1 MTISHISAQKNPAIS
16 RDQQQ
21 QSQLQQQQQ
30 QTKPQSEHQNQ
41 IQQNQNPKQDEFEGV
56 FEGEQ
61 NVDSKITSKS
71 SSTSGY
77 TISHGSKSKQP
88 PLESNFGKEE
98 IFEPPFA
105 MKQQQQQQ
113 RQKSKQESIIDKTG
127 NFALSDTNQSIS
139 PGDLFN
145 NKFQYIL
152 HNIECGE
159 LALRQVHH
167 NINCTPEPDAFN
179 PCEDIMGH
187 PVLRVAVWFVVAC
200 SILGNMS
207 VIVVL
212 MGVFRHLS
220 VPKFLQLN
228 LAIGD
233 LFMGVYLAMLAI
245 ADLITVGT
253 YFDFAMDWQHGY
265 GCKIAG
271 AVSLFASQLSIF
283 TLSVITFERY
293 YTITYSIDLNM
304 RLQLAWA
311 SRIMFIGWIYAFA
324 SAMLPIFADINSYS
338 KTSICLPMRTTYLL
352 DRVFILVLLII
363 DSSAFIIIFAC
374 YLKMYL
380 LIIKQKTEATAK
392 ERTVAMRMA
401 LLVST
406 DFACWAP
413 IIFFSATAL
422 LSGPLISVSN
432 SKILIVFFY
441 PLNSMA
447 NPFLYVITTRQ
458 YRKDLNY
465 LYNRWQTWRLNLFRK
480 DSDSFYNTNNNNI
493 NNNYGVASY
502 QGSLN
507 AHLGAVAAV
516 TGVANHLR
524 HNYVDNFDCINIG
537 GGGFNNNNNNSGSGC
552 VGANN
557 FYKGAGQN
565 IKLHEQPN
573 RIVCTKSHHGQ
584 YIIRHQILTDKRCL
598 TVDDR
603 HNRKQQHHHRH
614 HQRHLVKNAQTRTF
628 NSNNSVN
635 KRNTC
640 IETICNNN
648 NDSTR
653 NIFSPKQGEDDYQ
666 RNVAIV
672 ASSSSVLQFKDEH
685 HSRGSSVKVRVNDET
700 DSLQTKNSDKFDNKE
715 VSTTCRELVECSIES
730 SIKSKTPLLNKATT
744 RSSSSNNSNREQRNK
759 HRKYT
764 IYADSFAEC
773 CNRCCRCC
781 SSSRCSSIL
790 GNPIQLA
797 SNIETKTTEV
807 NTIGKE
813 SIEFGEQQ
821 QVDRKSDDKIS
832 LVNLEEVVNVA
843 RAQNFDKIEAAI
855 IKNNQRYKPK
865 NHNTNLFSITPTTKN
880 INNNNNSNN
889 HEHQL
894 GLTQISTTSGASN
907 KQQKKRQIKDLD
919 PAVDILGNLSYNE
932 PTSSVSG
939 LSTPPTSG
947 GHQGI
952 CKIHRHSN
960 ENSHNCSRASS
971 TLTNSHT
978 SNNHSDETV
987 QRNSHS
993 RNSNHH
999 YQGQHHHH
1007 HHNHHHRHQRQHRHQ
1022 HKHRHH
1028 QELKYKCRCKN
1039 CVIELE
1045 KSINLLQ
1052 YQDGEEPKQ
1061 TLGMP
1066 VEVEASSLCGEVNKR
1081 ERRNNHC
1088 CQQRNQNN
1096 HHTYHHRTHRH
1107 RSHGKLIQLDNSSII
1122 PPDPLSNS
1130 SRDLSSS
1137 RRTSHESQ
1145 QTSGPSGELNS
1156 NNSGQ
1161 QQQQQILDAV
1171 EKNCSEEAK
1180 IELSV
1185 NGGVG
1190 QTRELESI
1198 LKSAK
1203 QTMAEKEFP
1212 SSSSSSPPKRR
1223 GSHLLS
1229 LFRVGSLKQGQ
1240 ELKSI
1245 GDPLRESQ
1253 RGKKRVSI
1261 IAHHSG

>member
-1 MTISHISAQKNPAIS
+1 MLETSSSSSMKQ
-16 RDQQQ
+16 RQQQ
-21 QSQLQQQQQ
+21 QS
-30 QTKPQSEHQNQ
+30 
-41 IQQNQNPKQDEFEGV
+41 KQDRI
-56 FEGEQ
+56 
-61 NVDSKITSKS
+61 VDK
-71 SSTSGY
+71 
-77 TISHGSKSKQP
+77 
-88 PLESNFGKEE
+88 
-98 IFEPPFA
+98 A
-105 MKQQQQQQ
+105 
-113 RQKSKQESIIDKTG
+113 G
-127 NFALSDTNQSIS
+127 NFTLSDNQSIS
-139 PGDLFN
+139 SGDVFN
-145 NKFQYIL
+145 NKLQYIL

-304 RLQLAWA
+304 RLQLTWA

-324 SAMLPIFADINSYS
+324 AAMLPIFGDINSYS
-338 KTSICLPMRTTYLL
+338 KTSICLPMRTTYIL

-422 LSGPLISVSN
+422 LGGPLISVSN

-465 LYNRWQTWRLNLFRK
+465 LYNRWQTWRSNLFRK
-480 DSDSFYNTNNNNI
+480 DSDSYYNTNNNNI
-493 NNNYGVASY
+493 NNNYGVALY
-502 QGSLN
+502 TGSLN

-524 HNYVDNFDCINIG
+524 HNYVVNTKNGSGDNFDCVNIRGGACINSTG
-537 GGGFNNNNNNSGSGC
+537 
-552 VGANN
+552 GANN
-557 FYKGAGQN
+557 GGQN
-565 IKLHEQPN
+565 IKLHEHPTN
-573 RIVCTKSHHGQ
+573 RIVCTKSTHHGQ

-603 HNRKQQHHHRH
+603 HNRKQQHHRHYHHHQQQQQHRH
-614 HQRHLVKNAQTRTF
+614 LKQTPSQTRMVD
-628 NSNNSVN
+628 SAI

-640 IETICNNN
+640 VETICNNDNSNSKSN
-648 NDSTR
+648 NDYDS
-653 NIFSPKQGEDDYQ
+653 SKKQAEAVDND
-666 RNVAIV
+666 RANVAS
-672 ASSSSVLQFKDEH
+672 SSSSVLQQFKHDGQH
-685 HSRGSSVKVRVNDET
+685 SSRGGSVKVRVNDET
-700 DSLQTKNSDKFDNKE
+700 DSLQTKNSDKFDNNYNKE
-715 VSTTCRELVECSIES
+715 SSANCQVVECSAAAA
-730 SIKSKTPLLNKATT
+730 IKSSKAPLLNKEATT
-744 RSSSSNNSNREQRNK
+744 RTSNNREQQQRNK

-781 SSSRCSSIL
+781 SSSRCSSIQ
-790 GNPIQLA
+790 GNSIQLA
-797 SNIETKTTEV
+797 SNVETKTTEV
-807 NTIGKE
+807 NATGRE
-813 SIEFGEQQ
+813 SIEIGGQ
-821 QVDRKSDDKIS
+821 QVDRKSVDKIS
-832 LVNLEEVVNVA
+832 LVNLEEIANL
-843 RAQNFDKIEAAI
+843 AQDYDEIIETEIAI
-855 IKNNQRYKPK
+855 R
-865 NHNTNLFSITPTTKN
+865 
-880 INNNNNSNN
+880 NNSVEPANKYIDLSSIITSTN
-889 HEHQL
+889 HEQPEL
-894 GLTQISTTSGASN
+894 AKLTTFAAR
-907 KQQKKRQIKDLD
+907 KQQKKKRNNKDLG

-947 GHQGI
+947 GHQHEG

-960 ENSHNCSRASS
+960 ENSHSCSQASS
-971 TLTNSHT
+971 TLTNSHN
-978 SNNHSDETV
+978 SNNCDDKTV
-987 QRNSHS
+987 QRTIHS
-993 RNSNHH
+993 RNN
-999 YQGQHHHH
+999 
-1007 HHNHHHRHQRQHRHQ
+1007 NHHHHQ
-1022 HKHRHH
+1022 HKHWHH
-1028 QELKYKCRCKN
+1028 RELKYKCTCKN
-1039 CVIELE
+1039 CVIEQSRDE
-1045 KSINLLQ
+1045 
-1052 YQDGEEPKQ
+1052 GESKQ
-1061 TLGMP
+1061 RTPSLP
-1066 VEVEASSLCGEVNKR
+1066 VDVETSSLSGEVNKR
-1081 ERRNNHC
+1081 ERRRGHC
-1088 CQQRNQNN
+1088 CRHRHHYHN
-1096 HHTYHHRTHRH
+1096 HRHHTHRH
-1107 RSHGKLIQLDNSSII
+1107 RSHSGKLIKLDNSSIV

-1130 SRDLSSS
+1130 SRDFSSS

-1156 NNSGQ
+1156 NNSGPNQ
-1161 QQQQQILDAV
+1161 LLDA
-1171 EKNCSEEAK
+1171 ENNCCEEAE
-1180 IELSV
+1180 IGFSV
-1185 NGGVG
+1185 KVEQSGG
-1190 QTRELESI
+1190 QQRELESI
-1198 LKSAK
+1198 LKPAK
-1203 QTMAEKEFP
+1203 QTMSQQPTVELP
-1212 SSSSSSPPKRR
+1212 SSPLKKR

-1240 ELKSI
+1240 ELKST
-1245 GDPLRESQ
+1245 GNPSGESQ

-1261 IAHHSG
+1261 IPHHSN